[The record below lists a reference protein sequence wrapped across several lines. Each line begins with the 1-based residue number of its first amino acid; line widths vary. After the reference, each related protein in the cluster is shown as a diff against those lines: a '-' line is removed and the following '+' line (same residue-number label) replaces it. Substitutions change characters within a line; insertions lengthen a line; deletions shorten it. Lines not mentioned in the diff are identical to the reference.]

1 MAEPRLVAG
10 RYQLDEP
17 LGERPTRWLAHDLER
32 DRTVVLTRVET
43 GATGSASDEIAGRAG
58 RPAIATVR
66 ALAGVDAASVLK
78 PTEALLD
85 GGELWVVRDHID
97 ATPLTDLQLDERAL
111 AGVGAEVAAA
121 LVAAHGAGVVHGDVR
136 AESVLVRPDGS
147 SALAGF
153 GTVAP
158 RDVAPNALATAH
170 PEPER
175 VPGRPAGPAADVY
188 ALGAMLGA
196 ALERAGISPSERM
209 AGALRTMRAE
219 FADVRPTAWAAQQRL
234 IAVATE
240 PAPDTTAAPA
250 DPTRVR
256 QDADNAATSIVV
268 LPAAGT
274 QEQRTEQVVR
284 PAGSGGSDPRA
295 RAVTGRPWTAPQPV
309 QGGGSPAGQWAP
321 GRPPASGA
329 PVPPQPF
336 GTPPGGHAAPAAAGP
351 GNAKR
356 WILAGVAV
364 LAALGIAAGAIAV
377 AQPVVVLAGT
387 GAAPPGTTPPP
398 PSLLGDLH
406 TADPCSLLD
415 PGKLARVGRAQVL
428 ADLGIPSSCGVGINR
443 DSGDYGY
450 VTATIAAK
458 KLSPPI
464 GVPSKNGDLTIY
476 KELEYQRSCQ
486 RTIVLPDEYRVEVY
500 AGAGT
505 NDTTFPVC
513 DAADAATEDAVA
525 VVSARKVGHR
535 DLDFPRNSLMSMRA
549 CDVLDPAGL
558 ASVASLR
565 SLRERGHNDWSCR
578 YGADPSFPT
587 GARVFVAFTR
597 YSSLDGGS
605 GVFTLDG
612 RSANTFASTSG
623 QAVCEAVVAQ
633 RSFTSSSGLQRIEVL
648 SVQVV
653 LSTDQP
659 GASPTAACQKATD
672 LTRSA
677 IPRLPPTQ

>member
-17 LGERPTRWLAHDLER
+17 LGERPTRWLAHDQER
-32 DRTVVLTRVET
+32 DRKVVLTRVET

-58 RPAIATVR
+58 RPAITTVR
-66 ALAGVDAASVLK
+66 ALAGLDVSSVLK
-78 PTEALLD
+78 PNEALLD
-85 GGELWVVRDHID
+85 SGELWVVRDHVD
-97 ATPLTDLQLDERAL
+97 GTPLVDLQLDERAL
-111 AGVGAEVAAA
+111 ARVGSDVAAA

-147 SALAGF
+147 GALAGF
-153 GTVAP
+153 GTIAP
-158 RDVAPNALATAH
+158 RDVAPNALDTAH

-175 VPGRPAGPAADVY
+175 VPGRSAGPAADVY
-188 ALGAMLGA
+188 ALGAMLAA
-196 ALERAGISPSERM
+196 ALQRTGSTPSERM

-234 IAVATE
+234 AAVAAE
-240 PAPDTTAAPA
+240 PAPEAAAAPA

-268 LPAAGT
+268 LPTPGAL
-274 QEQRTEQVVR
+274 EERTEQVVWQ
-284 PAGSGGSDPRA
+284 AGSGGSDPRA
-295 RAVTGRPWTAPQPV
+295 QAVTARQQQPWTAPQPV
-309 QGGGSPAGQWAP
+309 QAGGSPAGQWSP
-321 GRPPASGA
+321 GGPPN
-329 PVPPQPF
+329 PF
-336 GTPPGGHAAPAAAGP
+336 GTPPGGHATPAAPRTGSAR
-351 GNAKR
+351 R
-356 WILAGVAV
+356 WIVAGVAM
-364 LAALGIAAGAIAV
+364 LAALGIAIGTIAIV
-377 AQPVVVLAGT
+377 QPVVVLT
-387 GAAPPGTTPPP
+387 GAATAPPGTTPPP

-428 ADLGIPSSCGVGINR
+428 ADLGIAASCGVGINR

-450 VTATIAAK
+450 VTATIVAR

-464 GVPSKNGDLTIY
+464 GTPSKNGDLTIY
-476 KELEYQRSCQ
+476 KESEYQRSCQ
-486 RTIVLPDEYRVEVY
+486 RTIVLPDEYRIEVY
-500 AGAGT
+500 SGAGT

-513 DAADAATEDAVA
+513 DAADAATEDTVA
-525 VVSARKVGHR
+525 IINARQVGHR
-535 DLDFPRNSLMSMRA
+535 ELDIPRNSLLSMRA
-549 CDVLDPAGL
+549 CNVLDPAALG
-558 ASVASLR
+558 SVASLR
-565 SLRERGHNDWSCR
+565 SLRERGYNDWSCR

-587 GARVFVAFTR
+587 GARVFVTFTR

-605 GVFTLDG
+605 GIFTLDG
-612 RSANTFASTSG
+612 RSANTFASPSG

-653 LSTDQP
+653 LATDQP